1 MKKRI
6 LALLCATVLTCS
18 MSMTAFA
25 ANSVTTGS
33 VTTGSAV
40 EAADPGLATGS
51 QQFNSNTIA
60 EFATTTTVTS
70 TVNATITAV
79 STDTAKAA
87 VAQAKS
93 VVGDNAFVA
102 SVVELNVPAGTGE
115 ASFTL
120 GCPNVWAG
128 QSVTILHQKADGS
141 WESIKP
147 TSVANGSVTFT
158 LTSYSPVAIVINATA
173 AKTGDMVMVIA
184 MMAVVCLAGF
194 AVFSKKSKIKLV

>member
-194 AVFSKKSKIKLV
+194 AVFSKKAKLN

>member
-51 QQFNSNTIA
+51 QQLNSNTIA

-194 AVFSKKSKIKLV
+194 AVFSKKAKLN

>member
-40 EAADPGLATGS
+40 EAADPGLAIGS
-51 QQFNSNTIA
+51 QQLNSNTIA

-194 AVFSKKSKIKLV
+194 AVFSKKAKLN